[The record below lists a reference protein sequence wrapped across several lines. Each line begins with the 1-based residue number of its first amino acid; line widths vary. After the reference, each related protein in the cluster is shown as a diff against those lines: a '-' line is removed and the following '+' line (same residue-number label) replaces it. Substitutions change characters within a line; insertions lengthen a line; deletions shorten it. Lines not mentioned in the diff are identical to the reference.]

1 MYTINVNLTESVL
14 VDVGNE
20 NCVVDVSTP
29 TNIVT
34 IEQSIVNYI
43 TATTYPYI
51 AITGSYTIATTDYL
65 IHCTT
70 GSFTV
75 TLPSATGIQGKV
87 FDVKSTST
95 GTITVQASGSQLI
108 DGNNSGMLNQ
118 YDNLQIMST
127 NTNWIIL

>member
-20 NCVVDVSTP
+20 NYVVDVSTP

-34 IEQSIVNYI
+34 IEQSIVNYT

-95 GTITVQASGSQLI
+95 GTITVRASGSQLI